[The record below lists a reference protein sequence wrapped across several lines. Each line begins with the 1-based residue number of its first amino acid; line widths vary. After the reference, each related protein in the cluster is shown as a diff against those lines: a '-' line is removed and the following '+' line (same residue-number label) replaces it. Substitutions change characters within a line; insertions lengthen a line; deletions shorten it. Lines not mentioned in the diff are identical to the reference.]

1 MNSGRDLP
9 AEETERTFRLGPP
22 PADAPP
28 ADAPPE
34 PSQPP
39 VPPEDAAPE
48 DAAPEDAGP
57 EDSGPRDAP
66 PAKAGPAAGDT
77 SADGADPAREYS
89 ATVLAEHWAPATL
102 PTARLEPTVTADG
115 PVPTV
120 KAGPTVVL
128 PDRVEGEVMRFGPGV
143 TPAAAARAS
152 VAAEVWRGLT
162 APPAPPEP
170 RRRRWARRY
179 ALAATV
185 LAAVLLF
192 LAWQRFAPGLEVER
206 VTVTAFPSA
215 PACDTTVDLV
225 AVVTTNGRAGTISY
239 RWLRNDGTSSD
250 VLHEKVPSGRHEA
263 RLHLL
268 WTFRGHGTYTAR
280 AELRLTTPGHRSVTT
295 GFTYDCR

>member
-9 AEETERTFRLGPP
+9 PEDTERTFRLGPA

-28 ADAPPE
+28 V
-34 PSQPP
+34 PP

-48 DAAPEDAGP
+48 APEDAAPEDAPP
-57 EDSGPRDAP
+57 EDAGPKAAGPRDAP
-66 PAKAGPAAGDT
+66 PTEAGPAAGAT
-77 SADGADPAREYS
+77 SADGAAREYS

-128 PDRVEGEVMRFGPGV
+128 PDRVEGAVMRFGPGV

-170 RRRRWARRY
+170 HRRRWARRY
-179 ALAATV
+179 APAAIL

-192 LAWQRFAPGLEVER
+192 LAWQRFAPGLEVNR

-239 RWLRNDGTSSD
+239 RWLRNDGTSSG

-268 WTFRGHGTYTAR
+268 WTFRGHGTYTAQ